1 MTRLKTKSEFEKIQC
16 PKCGSKKTVLHTG
29 IVSLYLKFAC
39 GECGYKVEV
48 NPKAG
53 YGVELQQTDTEWRS
67 VLNGEIIT

>member
-39 GECGYKVEV
+39 GECGY
-48 NPKAG
+48 G
-53 YGVELQQTDTEWRS
+53 IWTDDIKCCHCGADNYCAEC
-67 VLNGEIIT
+67 EDFI